1 MSSADKLQTF
11 LTLADC
17 RSFTETAKILYT
29 SQPTVSNHIQQLENQ
44 YGTAL
49 FNRSGK
55 SIALTQK
62 GRILYDYALK
72 ITSLYKEAADRL
84 QHDAPQTPNIY
95 VSHYLGTYVL
105 PELIMRFNDKYPE
118 KSSLLRT
125 CDYVELN
132 NNLLHK
138 KTNFAIM
145 PLYETDSSIHSDYE
159 IEPLFAEDLLLVAS
173 PEHLWNKRKM
183 LYIRDLNHKRLL
195 VPENDYIRS
204 TLVQAL
210 KRNHVNVDIV
220 YKQSLEDIKDE
231 VAQESSI
238 AYLPYYSVNKSIA
251 SGTLITRPIAG
262 MQMKRSS
269 GFVIRKNITLTEQEQ
284 AFYSFIKQAF

>member
-1 MSSADKLQTF
+1 
-11 LTLADC
+11 
-17 RSFTETAKILYT
+17 
-29 SQPTVSNHIQQLENQ
+29 
-44 YGTAL
+44 
-49 FNRSGK
+49 
-55 SIALTQK
+55 
-62 GRILYDYALK
+62 
-72 ITSLYKEAADRL
+72 
-84 QHDAPQTPNIY
+84 
-95 VSHYLGTYVL
+95 
-105 PELIMRFNDKYPE
+105 
-118 KSSLLRT
+118 
-125 CDYVELN
+125 
-132 NNLLHK
+132 
-138 KTNFAIM
+138 M